1 MEFKMRTRKLLT
13 CVAFLFVAQTLTAQN
28 NAEALIRLMVNQI
41 KSHKNVEINFNYQI
55 NTDGKKS
62 VETEK
67 GKAWLQGEAY
77 KIEMKDQQTISD
89 GKTIWT
95 YFIEEEEVM
104 VSNASEGVDNTPL
117 KLLNT
122 LDESYVATLSKM
134 EDNGVG
140 TIELANPKGQYKR
153 VSLKVDMKKTELK
166 SADIYLEDGSKLII
180 NVEEMKFDQKLD
192 DKFFTFDEKAH
203 PKVDVIDMR

>member
-77 KIEMKDQQTISD
+77 KIEMNDQQTISD